1 MTIYRYLGNYEQL
14 AGHEV
19 YGNGRVDVQI
29 LWIKIVFKVL
39 LRSRTHLPWRC
50 IYLLNVYY
58 SFFLFIPVSYCWTT
72 SIPVV
77 TIGNNTLR
85 DHFVGV
91 DDIQDGIY
99 LRLKVNNTSFCIAQS
114 FFCSITDLLCQVNR
128 CWTATIARQYNRS
141 TIYIQTNFT
150 CYIEATCWRQSLYM

>member
-99 LRLKVNNTSFCIAQS
+99 LRLKVNNILFCITQS
-114 FFCSITDLLCQVNR
+114 FFCSITDHIIAFENIMCKNYYEYCVITSTFYTSYYINIKLPWIFLL
-128 CWTATIARQYNRS
+128 
-141 TIYIQTNFT
+141 
-150 CYIEATCWRQSLYM
+150 